1 MDIAFSTR
9 LRLSWLMSFPALPA
23 LCLALVFSLSG
34 CATLPKEKLYPAT
47 ASLLPGTEAPMTNAG
62 YWISL
67 HNAPDTA
74 ILDGAGIAALNAS
87 IRETGLVRDL
97 SALPPKTAEEL
108 TKELNG
114 TVGWVAGLKVYQ
126 ANGKKVS
133 PSFLAPLSELMYIE
147 KAGIEP
153 RSYGFLVGQ
162 TDLRVLPTTA
172 PLYDG
177 RGDPFIDNLQVSS
190 LEPGTPLVILHR
202 SRDGAWI
209 YVATELVTGWLE
221 SREVAVTDFAFFL
234 RRYKEPS
241 VIVTAA
247 RVDLFEDAELRS
259 FIAYARMGTRLVLAG
274 PWSGDKLKI
283 SIPRRD
289 EAGMF
294 HEREA
299 WVDAGLVSAEPLP
312 YTPRT
317 IYRQAFA
324 LLNAPYGWGGAF
336 GEQDCSQFLAQVF
349 STVGVILPRN
359 SARQAKIGVPLAGF
373 EASATDEDKR
383 RIIVDSGLGGATL
396 LRFPGHIML
405 YLGSVKGEPYVIH
418 STWSYQE
425 KRGLSEITRLINR
438 VAVSNLELGSLSK
451 RGSHLHRLTN
461 ATAVTAP

>member
-1 MDIAFSTR
+1 
-9 LRLSWLMSFPALPA
+9 MSLPALPA
-23 LCLALVFSLSG
+23 LCLVLVVSVSG

-47 ASLLPGTEAPMTNAG
+47 ASLLPGTEAAMTNAG

-67 HNAPDTA
+67 HNAPDTP
-74 ILDGAGIAALNAS
+74 ILDSAGIAALNAS
-87 IRETGLVRDL
+87 IRATGIVRDL
-97 SALPPKTAEEL
+97 STLPPKTAEEL

-114 TVGWVAGLKVYQ
+114 TVGWVASLKVYQ

-133 PSFLAPLSELMYIE
+133 RAFLAPLSELMAIE
-147 KAGIEP
+147 KVGIEP
-153 RSYGFLVGQ
+153 LSYGFLVGQ

-202 SRDGAWI
+202 SRDGAWL
-209 YVATELVTGWLE
+209 YVATELVTGWLD
-221 SREVAVTDFAFFL
+221 SREVAAADFASFL

-247 RVDLFEDAELRS
+247 RVDLFEDAELRR

-274 PWSGDKLKI
+274 PTGGAKLKI
-283 SIPRRD
+283 RLPRRD
-289 EAGMF
+289 ETGLY

-312 YTPRT
+312 YTPRS

-324 LLNAPYGWGGAF
+324 LLNAPYGWGGTF

-349 STVGVILPRN
+349 STVGIILPRN
-359 SARQAKIGVPLAGF
+359 SARQAKVGVPLAGLN
-373 EASATDEDKR
+373 ASASDEDKR
-383 RIIVDSGLGGATL
+383 RIIVEGALGGATF

-405 YLGSVKGEPYVIH
+405 YLGSVAGEPYVIH

-425 KRGLSEITRLINR
+425 KRGFTEVTRLINR

-461 ATAVTAP
+461 ATTVTSP